1 MEKITSNIV
10 RFGWTVVLALL
21 GFTLAARAQEFPDG
35 PGKQEAQ
42 QACGQCHGLQQVAV
56 AKHTK
61 QEWDNIVTDM
71 IGRGAAIMEN
81 EIPVIVEYL
90 AKNFP
95 KVGGSVNVNRATS
108 KELADELKLTA
119 EEADAVVRYREE
131 NGYFNK
137 FQDLQK
143 VTGLD
148 IKKLESAKDRLLY

>member
-1 MEKITSNIV
+1 MQKITSNIV
-10 RFGWTVVLALL
+10 KFGWTVVLALL
-21 GFTLAARAQEFPDG
+21 GFTLTAHAQDFPDG
-35 PGKQEAQ
+35 TGKQEAE
-42 QACGQCHGLQQVAV
+42 QACSQCHGLKQVAV

-71 IGRGAAIMEN
+71 IGRGAVIMEN

-90 AKNFP
+90 AKSFP
-95 KVGGSVNVNRATS
+95 KVGGNVNVNRATA